1 MKEEN
6 LILLSEF
13 AISLGVD
20 TAFFLTLEERGL
32 INIIRIEQEI
42 YIDIFELPRL
52 EKIIRLHGELEIN
65 VEGIEAITHLL
76 ERIENLQ
83 NEIVSL
89 ENRLRLYE

>member
-1 MKEEN
+1 
-6 LILLSEF
+6 
-13 AISLGVD
+13 VD

-42 YIDIFELPRL
+42 YIDIIELPRL
-52 EKIIRLHGELEIN
+52 EKISRLHDELEIN

-83 NEIVSL
+83 SEIASL